1 METKKQRPKVDIT
14 ALFRGGG
21 QGSDGDTG
29 GDDEETAEE
38 EDTRDGPELVKSFFQ
53 KGKAGDFAGAY
64 DDLEAAVMLCTQ
76 EKE

>member
-14 ALFRGGG
+14 ALFR
-21 QGSDGDTG
+21 GSDGDTG